1 MPMVK
6 SVGLWEARILRHR
19 IERAGVDGRLTAVE
33 IPPENSLKVLRDGL
47 EMWKKLAEKLQKNGP
62 EEASLINNL
71 ILEIQNEIPQL
82 AGLER
87 RSNQR
92 SERLGKRG
100 KPKRKIIVD
109 QIDEDTDE

>member
-71 ILEIQNEIPQL
+71 IIGIQNKVPQMV
-82 AGLER
+82 GLER
-87 RSNQR
+87 QSKQR
-92 SERLGKRG
+92 RENLGKWG
-100 KPKRKIIVD
+100 KQKRRHIVEV
-109 QIDEDTDE
+109 DEDE